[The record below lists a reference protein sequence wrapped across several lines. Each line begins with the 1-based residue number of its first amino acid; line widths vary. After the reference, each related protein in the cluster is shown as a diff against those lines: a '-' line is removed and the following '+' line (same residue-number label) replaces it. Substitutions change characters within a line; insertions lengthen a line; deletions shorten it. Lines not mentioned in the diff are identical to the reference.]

1 MKILV
6 CISNVPDTTTK
17 ITFTNDN
24 TEFNTA
30 GVQYIVN
37 PYDEIA
43 LAKAI
48 ILTEGGNGTVTA
60 INVGEVASEPTIR
73 KALAI
78 GADDA
83 VRINAAP
90 RDAYFVAK
98 QIAEYA
104 KDKDFDMI
112 LTGRESID
120 YNGNQ
125 VAAMI
130 GEFLDLP
137 SISIIK
143 KLTIDGDHAVLE
155 REIEGGKEVVNVS
168 GKFVASCAEGVAEPK
183 IPNMR
188 GIMSARSK
196 PLVVV
201 EPVEIKSVS
210 EILKFETPEAR
221 GTVNLIPADDAEK
234 LIELL
239 HSQAKVI

>member
-6 CISNVPDTTTK
+6 CISHVPDTTTK

-24 TEFNTA
+24 TQFNTA

-37 PYDEIA
+37 PYDELA
-43 LAKAI
+43 LSKAI
-48 ILTEGGNGTVTA
+48 ELCEGGKGTVTVV
-60 INVGEVASEPTIR
+60 NVGDSSTDPTIR

-83 VRINAAP
+83 VRINAVP
-90 RDAYFVAK
+90 RDAYFTAF

-104 KDKDFDMI
+104 KTTDFDVI

-120 YNGNQ
+120 YNGAQ
-125 VAAMI
+125 VAAMV
-130 GEFLDLP
+130 GEFLDIP

-143 KLTIDGDHAVLE
+143 KLDFDVSSAVLE

-201 EPVEIKSVS
+201 EAAPVDEVAKIVQ
-210 EILKFETPEAR
+210 FETPPAR
-221 GTVNLIPADDAEK
+221 GAVKLIPAEDAAS
-234 LIELL
+234 LIGLL
-239 HSQAKVI
+239 HTEAKVI

>member
-24 TEFNTA
+24 TQFNAA
-30 GVQYIVN
+30 GVQFIVN

-43 LAKAI
+43 LSKAI
-48 ILTEGGNGTVTA
+48 ELCEGGKGTVTV
-60 INVGEVASEPTIR
+60 INVGESATDPTIR

-90 RDAYFVAK
+90 RDAYFTAF

-104 KDKDFDMI
+104 KAGNFDMI

-120 YNGNQ
+120 YNGAQ
-125 VAAMI
+125 VAGML
-130 GEFLDLP
+130 GEFLSIP

-143 KLTIDGDHAVLE
+143 KLDYDGTAATIE
-155 REIEGGKEVVNVS
+155 REIEGGKEVITVS

-188 GIMSARSK
+188 GIMSARTK

-201 EPVEIKSVS
+201 EATAIEEVAKVVQ
-210 EILKFETPEAR
+210 FETPAPR
-221 GTVNLIPADDAEK
+221 GTVKLIPADDATS
-234 LIELL
+234 LIGLL
-239 HSQAKVI
+239 HTEAKVI

>member
-24 TEFNTA
+24 TQFNTS
-30 GVQYIVN
+30 GVQFIVN

-43 LAKAI
+43 LSKAI
-48 ILTEGGNGTVTA
+48 ELCEGGKGTVTVV
-60 INVGEVASEPTIR
+60 NVGENTTDPTIR

-90 RDAYFVAK
+90 RDAYFTAF

-104 KDKDFDMI
+104 KTSDFDII
-112 LTGRESID
+112 LCGRESID
-120 YNGNQ
+120 YNGAQ

-130 GEFLDLP
+130 GEFLDIP
-137 SISIIK
+137 SVSIIK
-143 KLTIDGDHAVLE
+143 KLDYDGTTATLE
-155 REIEGGKEVVNVS
+155 REIEGGKEVITVT
-168 GKFVASCAEGVAEPK
+168 GKFIASCTEGVAEPK

-188 GIMSARSK
+188 GIMSARTK
-196 PLVVV
+196 PLQVV
-201 EPVEIKSVS
+201 EATAIEQLSQVVR
-210 EILKFETPEAR
+210 FETPPPR
-221 GTVNLIPADDAEK
+221 GAVKLIPSEDAAK
-234 LIELL
+234 LIGLL
-239 HSQAKVI
+239 HEEAKVI

>member
-24 TEFNTA
+24 TQFNTA

-43 LAKAI
+43 LSRAI
-48 ILTEGGNGTVTA
+48 ELCEGGKGIVTV
-60 INVGEVASEPTIR
+60 INVGESATEPTIR

-83 VRINAAP
+83 VRVNAAP

-104 KDKDFDMI
+104 KDKDFDII

-120 YNGNQ
+120 YNGAQ

-130 GEFLDLP
+130 GEFLDIP

-143 KLTIDGDHAVLE
+143 KLDINGTSSTLE
-155 REIEGGKEVVNVS
+155 REIEGGKEVIAVN

-196 PLVVV
+196 PLVAV
-201 EPVEIKSVS
+201 EPVAIEALSKVTTY
-210 EILKFETPEAR
+210 ETPAPR
-221 GTVNLIPADDAEK
+221 GTVKLIAAAEAAN

-239 HSQAKVI
+239 HTEAKVI